1 MMRVLV
7 LAVLTAALLVSGLG
21 LVFVKYENRK
31 LYTEWQ
37 QLVSERDEMN
47 VDWGRLQLEL
57 STWATHPRI
66 ERLARERLDMKN
78 PDSDEV
84 VIIREH

>member
-1 MMRVLV
+1 MMRLV
-7 LAVLTAALLVSGLG
+7 LLALLTAALMASGLG
-21 LVFVKYENRK
+21 LVYVKYENRK

-37 QLVSERDEMN
+37 QLVAERDEMN

-66 ERLARERLDMKN
+66 ERLARERLQMKN
-78 PDSDEV
+78 PESDEV

>member
-1 MMRVLV
+1 MIRVLV
-7 LAVLTAALLVSGLG
+7 LAMLTAALFASGLG
-21 LVFVKYENRK
+21 LVYVKYENRK
-31 LYTEWQ
+31 LYAEWQ
-37 QLVSERDEMN
+37 QLVAERDEMN

-66 ERLARERLDMKN
+66 ERLARERLQMKM

>member
-1 MMRVLV
+1 MMRVLAAGV
-7 LAVLTAALLVSGLG
+7 VIAALFASGLG
-21 LVFVKYENRK
+21 LVHVKYENRK
-31 LYTEWQ
+31 LYSEWQ

-47 VDWGRLQLEL
+47 VEWGRLQLEL

-66 ERLARERLDMKN
+66 ERLARERLDMKI

>member
-1 MMRVLV
+1 MMRVLLLV
-7 LAVLTAALLVSGLG
+7 VLTAALMASALG
-21 LVFVKYENRK
+21 LVYVKYENRK

-37 QLVSERDEMN
+37 ELVAERDEMN

-66 ERLARERLDMKN
+66 ERLARERLQMKN
-78 PDSDEV
+78 PENDEV